1 MGQVMAQ
8 GLGACPQFSLVA
20 LVDLHEPAELF
31 GARYVAALD
40 GLDPASVD
48 AVVDF
53 SNPEAVV
60 SSARW

>member
-31 GARYVAALD
+31 GARYVATLD
-40 GLDPASVD
+40 GLDP
-48 AVVDF
+48 
-53 SNPEAVV
+53 V
-60 SSARW
+60 SYTHLDVYKRQCGA